1 MTNHYKLCG
10 SSDRWQVLKVYGD
23 VPHYRLMLTW
33 YDNLKTKTPGYWRMY
48 TIKDLKETDNYL
60 NFYTIQDKVYRCL
73 KDVDYGTATF
83 GEIFLML
90 ELPKQEI
97 PFEVMEWDTKWSEI
111 NWKIYE
117 TKGK

>member
-1 MTNHYKLCG
+1 MTNHYKLYG
-10 SSDRWQVLKVYGD
+10 SSDRWQVLKVGGD
-23 VPHYRLMLTW
+23 LPHYRLMLTW
-33 YDNLKTKTPGYWRMY
+33 YDNLKTQTPGYWRMY

-73 KDVDYGTATF
+73 KDVDYGTTTF
-83 GEIFLML
+83 AETFLMV

-117 TKGK
+117 TEGE